1 MLRLAFLA
9 SDSPLNYGHRIGRL
23 RWRRALGVTQ
33 AAEPS
38 GEDPAASLEGEEICV
53 LVRESRA
60 LPAPLERPPRVAGAT
75 AVPCVPLAVAQARPA
90 HTLRELERG
99 GWLAAAA
106 AFDESAVPAVAFRPG
121 QIPSLAGESV
131 REYASRLF
139 SSATGEVDP
148 AFRALVFDDPFE
160 HDRPE
165 LVQRLPESARRL
177 CDVGC
182 GAGAAGAAWKG
193 RSGGHVTGVEKDAI
207 AAGRARSRLDR
218 VLEGE
223 ASAVLADLAAAGE
236 KFDAFLFG
244 DVLEHL
250 EDPIGALTA
259 ARRLAAPAATLV
271 ASVPNV
277 GHLSLVRDLVLGRF
291 DVLPA
296 GLADAGHLRWFS
308 RSFLGEA
315 LEEAGWRAIAIE
327 ALPGV
332 PAPAADEFLAWAT
345 GFAEA
350 NSTTLTTY
358 QWVAIANPK

>member
-1 MLRLAFLA
+1 VLRLAFLS
-9 SDSPLNYGHRIGRL
+9 SDAPLDYSSRIGRL

-33 AAEPS
+33 AAELS
-38 GEDPAASLEGEEICV
+38 GDDPPARLEGAEICV

-60 LPAPLERPPRVAGAT
+60 LPAPLERPPRAGGAT
-75 AVPCVPLAVAQARPA
+75 AVPCVPLAVALAGPV

-99 GWLAAAA
+99 GWPAVTA
-106 AFDESAVPAVAFRPG
+106 AFDASAVPAVAFRPG
-121 QIPSLAGESV
+121 QIPSLAGENV

-139 SSATGEVDP
+139 SGATGEVDP
-148 AFRALVFDDPFE
+148 AFRALVFDDPPE

-182 GAGAAGAAWKG
+182 GAGAAGAAWKR

-236 KFDAFLFG
+236 TFDAFLFG

-250 EDPIGALTA
+250 EDPIGALA
-259 ARRLAAPAATLV
+259 GARNLAAPAATLV

-315 LEEAGWRAIAIE
+315 LEEAGWQAVVIE
-327 ALPGV
+327 GLPGG
-332 PAPAADEFLAWAT
+332 PIPNAPEFLRWSG
-345 GFAEA
+345 GFREA
-350 NSTTLTTY
+350 DRESLTTY
-358 QWVAIANPK
+358 QWMAVASPK

>member
-1 MLRLAFLA
+1 VLRLAFLP
-9 SDSPLNYGHRIGRL
+9 SDAPLDYGRRIGRL

-38 GEDPAASLEGEEICV
+38 GDDPAALLEGAEICV

-75 AVPCVPLAVAQARPA
+75 AIPCVPLAVALAGPV
-90 HTLRELERG
+90 HTLRELEKG
-99 GWLAAAA
+99 GWPTPAA
-106 AFDESAVPAVAFRPG
+106 AFDASTVPAVAFRPG
-121 QIPSLAGESV
+121 RIPSLAGESV
-131 REYASRLF
+131 REYAARLF

-148 AFRALVFDDPFE
+148 AFRALVFDDPPE

-223 ASAVLADLAAAGE
+223 ASAVLAALAAAGE
-236 KFDAFLFG
+236 TFDAFLFG

-250 EDPIGALTA
+250 EDPVGALTA

-296 GLADAGHLRWFS
+296 GLADSGHLRWFS
-308 RSFLGEA
+308 RSFLEEA
-315 LEEAGWRAIAIE
+315 LEEAGWRTIVIE
-327 ALPGV
+327 GLPGG
-332 PAPAADEFLAWAT
+332 PAPDALEFLRWSG
-345 GFAEA
+345 GFPQADRE
-350 NSTTLTTY
+350 SLTTY
-358 QWVAIANPK
+358 QWMAVASPK